1 MLRVMIGYDER
12 QPVAYNVMQSSIVRH
27 ASLPVSITPLI
38 LRQLPLR
45 RKGLT
50 NFTYSRFLVPYL
62 MGFKGWA
69 LFVDPD
75 MVVTGDIA
83 ELFRSADPEADVM
96 VNTQQP
102 EFEWGSAMLFNCEK
116 CRILT
121 PEYIEDRKRPL
132 FDLNWATTV
141 RAFPPEWNHCV
152 NYTPVANAKLYH
164 YTEGLPCWKETS
176 GAPEDVHW
184 EKEHKLMNSTVRW
197 QELMGTSV
205 HAQRTLKRL
214 HDRELSAGGGAAVD
228 SEDACLA
235 SGTSP

>member
-12 QPVAYNVMQSSIVRH
+12 QPLAYNVMQHSLARH
-27 ASLPVSITPLI
+27 SSLPVAITPLI
-38 LRQLPLR
+38 LRQLPLK

-102 EFEWGSAMLFNCEK
+102 AFEWGSAMLFNCAK
-116 CRILT
+116 CSILT
-121 PEYIEDRKRPL
+121 PEYIEDRTHPL
-132 FDLNWATTV
+132 FDLKWASSV
-141 RAFPPEWNHCV
+141 KAFPREFNHCV
-152 NYTPVANAKLYH
+152 GYVPFETAKLYH
-164 YTEGLPCWKETS
+164 YTAGLPCWEETH
-176 GAPEDVHW
+176 GHPADVHW
-184 EKEHKLMNSTVRW
+184 EKEHKVMNSTVRW
-197 QELMGTSV
+197 QELMGNSV
-205 HAQRTLKRL
+205 HAEETLKRFAE
-214 HDRELSAGGGAAVD
+214 R
-228 SEDACLA
+228 
-235 SGTSP
+235 SGKC